1 MGSFRTLA
9 NKRSIK
15 NEIRNKTKMAIA
27 IRLLDSI
34 AKNYEMYEMVQR
46 AHIRNSFIPITALSE
61 AKN

>member
-9 NKRSIK
+9 KKRSIK
-15 NEIRNKTKMAIA
+15 NEIRNKTKMAMA

-46 AHIRNSFIPITALSE
+46 AHIRNSFISITALSE